1 MIIKKKRK
9 HERTSRIKNVY
20 IARKDIIILL
30 CVDNV
35 NILITEKHIAI
46 ISLADNSG

>member
-1 MIIKKKRK
+1 M
-9 HERTSRIKNVY
+9 Y

-46 ISLADNSG
+46 ISLADNSGWSIDQNDVVDD